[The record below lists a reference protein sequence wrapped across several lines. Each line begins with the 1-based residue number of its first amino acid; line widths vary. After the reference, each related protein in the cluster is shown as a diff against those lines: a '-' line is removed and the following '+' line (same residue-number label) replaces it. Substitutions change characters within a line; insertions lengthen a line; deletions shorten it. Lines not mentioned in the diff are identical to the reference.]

1 MKQHPFF
8 EILIIAAMGAAVAV
22 SIDFAISMDGS
33 LVHGAT
39 GYLDDV
45 ANQLSS
51 IPISFHFV
59 SASLVLFGALSVYYL
74 RPLTRKGAFACGFAA
89 IAMLAIFVP

>member
-1 MKQHPFF
+1 MK
-8 EILIIAAMGAAVAV
+8 LIAAIGAAIAVAA
-22 SIDFAISMDGS
+22 DFAIAMDGS
-33 LVHGAT
+33 LVHGVA
-39 GYLDDV
+39 GYLD
-45 ANQLSS
+45 AATGRISP

-59 SASLVLFGALSVYYL
+59 SAGLVFLGALSVYYL